1 MTNDLK
7 ERLEALSAGATQGTW
22 AWKETSKIDCGYVGE
37 DDWPTVLHGAYHEGA
52 VDECDADG
60 LLCSTLV
67 NAFRSGDLITLQ
79 ELDEAGAKAHE
90 MFNQRRDEIRDEC
103 LQAAD
108 RAVAAERE
116 AIIAEIKD
124 SRPDRPLQA
133 RVKCDEI
140 LAIIRARSEQKGGA

>member
-1 MTNDLK
+1 MCEGEAMTNDLK

-67 NAFRSGDLITLQ
+67 NAFRSGDLITRQ
-79 ELDEAGAKAHE
+79 ELDEAV
-90 MFNQRRDEIRDEC
+90 I
-103 LQAAD
+103 
-108 RAVAAERE
+108 AERE
-116 AIIAEIKD
+116 GCLNAVLKGSPRFGPEGPSTSEEYGESEGFRISA
-124 SRPDRPLQA
+124 QA
-133 RVKCDEI
+133 
-140 LAIIRARSEQKGGA
+140 IRARSEQKGGA